1 MKLLTTEEAAEILKV
16 DVESVRRF
24 ISSGRITAFK
34 VGREWRI
41 KEEDLKVFIERNP
54 NINLKGDK
62 LNVYIRNNDTGY

>member
-1 MKLLTTEEAAEILKV
+1 MKLLTTEEVAEILKV

-54 NINLKGDK
+54 NIN
-62 LNVYIRNNDTGY
+62 